1 MKDLTQSNNLYK
13 TFLVFALPIMLSG
26 LLSQSYNIIDTAII
40 GKWLGDNGLASVG
53 GTASYITLISS
64 ILWGFSAGSSVF
76 IGILF
81 GRKSFA
87 RLKSV
92 LVMSTLLLITLSLVI
107 TIASLVFKNQLFDF
121 MKIDKAVR
129 EDAFRY
135 YLIYM
140 LGLAF
145 VVLSNFGV
153 TVMNAIGASGYP
165 LKMSVLSA
173 LLNIGGNLL
182 SVAVLHAG
190 VTGVALAT
198 VISAAA
204 VDICYLF
211 KLKSELSKMGVA
223 NERVVFSR
231 EDLKTVIEYSIPS
244 SSQQLILYGAS
255 FLVSPYINAFGKAV
269 TAGYAVISRVLTLA
283 TTLYQNSSKTVTS
296 FSSQCIGAKKYTL
309 LRKGVRVGF
318 VQALVF
324 LLPIIIVTS
333 VFSPQICS
341 LFFEKGFDGKAMEVA
356 ASFVR
361 YWMPLVTV
369 NLINSLFHAFWRG
382 IAKMRY
388 LIGGTLV
395 GSGTQVIATVLLSP
409 VGLWGIWLAWSL
421 SWLVEAIFNVLL
433 YKASKWDKDLA

>member
-1 MKDLTQSNNLYK
+1 MKDLTQSKNLYK
-13 TFLVFALPIMLSG
+13 TFLVFAIPIMLSG

-40 GKWLGDNGLASVG
+40 GKWLGDSGLASVG

-92 LVMSTLLLITLSLVI
+92 LVTSTLLLTSLSFFITVI
-107 TIASLVFKNQLFDF
+107 SLVFKSLLFDF
-121 MKIDKAVR
+121 MKIDVAVR

-165 LKMSVLSA
+165 LKMSILSA
-173 LLNIGGNLL
+173 LLNVGGNLL
-182 SVAVLHAG
+182 SVTVLHAG

-198 VISAAA
+198 VISALI
-204 VDICYLF
+204 VDVCYFF
-211 KLKSELSKMGVA
+211 KLKNELSKMGVSK
-223 NERVVFSR
+223 EKIVFSR
-231 EDLKTVIEYSIPS
+231 EDLKTVVGYSLPS
-244 SSQQLILYGAS
+244 SGQQLILYGAG

-283 TTLYQNSSKTVTS
+283 TSLYQNSSKTVTS

-318 VQALVF
+318 VQALIF
-324 LLPIIIVTS
+324 LLPIIIITS

-341 LFFEKGFDGKAMEVA
+341 LFFEKGFDGEAVEVA
-356 ASFVR
+356 VTFVR

-369 NLINSLFHAFWRG
+369 NLVNSLFHAFWRG

-421 SWLVEAIFNVLL
+421 SWLVEAIFNVLI
-433 YKASKWDKDLA
+433 YKVSKWDKSLL